1 MLRRSFDQET
11 VDDNGR
17 QRHIDQDITQRFT
30 SFNADLSVSEKQKT
44 DAGKQQHL
52 QNLLYEYLFDNAPPL
67 FRFWIISLPVSVFL
81 ARPFHL
87 RNTYIGKTGNA
98 VDSRIPGGNP
108 VRSFGAA
115 AGISGNRT
123 GGADHAGENVQ
134 YRTILV
140 HKAFPLHVDCMFG

>member
-1 MLRRSFDQET
+1 MFFIVTVHLSRGPSAGGRWCQAGCLVGLFDRLLLHLVRSVF
-11 VDDNGR
+11 
-17 QRHIDQDITQRFT
+17 
-30 SFNADLSVSEKQKT
+30 L
-44 DAGKQQHL
+44 QQHL
-52 QNLLYEYLFDNAPPL
+52 QNLLYKYLFDNAPPL
-67 FRFWIISLPVSVFL
+67 FRFWIISLPVSIFL

>member
-17 QRHIDQDITQRFT
+17 QRHIDQDITQRFA
-30 SFNADLSVSEKQKT
+30 SFNADLSVSEEQKT

-52 QNLLYEYLFDNAPPL
+52 QNLLYEYLFDNAPSL

-98 VDSRIPGGNP
+98 VDSRIPARGFLFLSVLFPYGD
-108 VRSFGAA
+108 GQA
-115 AGISGNRT
+115 
-123 GGADHAGENVQ
+123 GADHAGENVQ